1 MPLRKAIIRARI
13 VVSRSLHVQGDF
25 RIGAWLI
32 QPQLHTIARDAQVTH
47 VEPKAMQVLV
57 YLAEHAD
64 QVVPKERLIS
74 AVWTDTFVT
83 DDVLIRCISELR
95 KAFDEDAKD
104 PKVIG
109 TIPRGGYRLVAPVVP
124 VAPEETKAAA
134 TAKPQPRASLSR
146 AGLGAVFAL
155 LVLLAGAAVYWTLFS
170 PRAHP
175 PAGRIMLAVLPFQN
189 LSGDPEQ
196 EYFSDGLT
204 AEMISQLGRLPPEQL
219 GVIARTSAI
228 QYKNTK
234 KSAAEIG
241 RELGADYLVEGSVQ
255 RAGERVRI
263 RTELVKVRDQTHLWA
278 ETYERNLRDILTLQ
292 AEVSNAI
299 AGEIRIKLTPQ
310 EEARLA
316 TARPLN
322 PQAHEAYLRALY
334 SFYQGRNQGTSQTYN
349 RYFSQSIEQYQEA
362 IRLDPGYPQA
372 YAGLARAYHWLASGL
387 EVQQADLPAK
397 SRQAAEK
404 ALALDERLA
413 EAHAALGYVA
423 FRFEWDFPRAE
434 QEFRR
439 AIELNPNYEEAH
451 EGYGMY
457 LSTVGRITDAF
468 SELNLV
474 RELDPANLSFQETLA
489 LLCTSAGQYDRAIG
503 ILQSLL
509 ATQPNA
515 ADFHEDLVTAFIEKG
530 EVAQGLEEARRAVQL
545 APDEPGK
552 RATLVFAEAASGDRI
567 AARKTLGELNE
578 LSRTK
583 TVSPVLLARAHAAL
597 GENDRALELLGAAV
611 ARRDSDLIYFK
622 CDDPMLRPLQADPRC
637 RAVMRQTGLPE

>member
-1 MPLRKAIIRARI
+1 
-13 VVSRSLHVQGDF
+13 VQGDF

-32 QPQLHTIARDAQVTH
+32 QPQLHTIARNGEVTH
-47 VEPKAMQVLV
+47 VEPKAMRVLV

-74 AVWTDTFVT
+74 AVWADTFVT
-83 DDVLIRCISELR
+83 DDVLTRCISELR
-95 KAFDEDAKD
+95 KAFDDDAKD
-104 PKVIG
+104 PKVIE
-109 TIPRGGYRLVAPVVP
+109 TIPRGGYRLVAPVW
-124 VAPEETKAAA
+124 APEETEAAA
-134 TAKPQPRASLSR
+134 TTNPQPRAVLSR
-146 AGLGAVFAL
+146 AGIRAVVTFLLLLGAV
-155 LVLLAGAAVYWTLFS
+155 AVYWTRFS

-204 AEMISQLGRLPPEQL
+204 AEMISQLGRLPPERL

-263 RTELVKVRDQTHLWA
+263 RTELVQARDQTHLWA
-278 ETYERNLRDILTLQ
+278 DTYERNLRDVLALQ
-292 AEVSNAI
+292 AEVANAI
-299 AGEIRIKLTPQ
+299 AGEIRIKLTPP

-316 TARPLN
+316 SARPLN

-334 SFYQGRNQGTSQTYN
+334 SFYQGRNQGNSELYN

-362 IRLDPGYPQA
+362 IRLDPSYPQA

-387 EVQQADLPAK
+387 DVQQPDLPAK

-404 ALALDERLA
+404 ALALDDRLG
-413 EAHAALGYVA
+413 EAHASLGYVA

-439 AIELNPNYEEAH
+439 AIELNPN
-451 EGYGMY
+451 
-457 LSTVGRITDAF
+457 
-468 SELNLV
+468 
-474 RELDPANLSFQETLA
+474 
-489 LLCTSAGQYDRAIG
+489 
-503 ILQSLL
+503 
-509 ATQPNA
+509 
-515 ADFHEDLVTAFIEKG
+515 
-530 EVAQGLEEARRAVQL
+530 
-545 APDEPGK
+545 
-552 RATLVFAEAASGDRI
+552 
-567 AARKTLGELNE
+567 
-578 LSRTK
+578 
-583 TVSPVLLARAHAAL
+583 
-597 GENDRALELLGAAV
+597 
-611 ARRDSDLIYFK
+611 
-622 CDDPMLRPLQADPRC
+622 
-637 RAVMRQTGLPE
+637 